1 MPKGFLKMTNV
12 KLNSAMTKTAL
23 LSLLVLNLGAC
34 GQKGALILPS
44 DQAAENN
51 KAIYLITPKK
61 ANGEPQATPQTDFVD
76 QPSTDSNIRLREKS
90 VQ

>member
-1 MPKGFLKMTNV
+1 MVKGFLKVTYTASTITVNNV
-12 KLNSAMTKTAL
+12 AQHVTSMIILGVISMAL
-23 LSLLVLNLGAC
+23 SAC
-34 GQKGALILPS
+34 GQKGALILPT
-44 DQAAENN
+44 DQAAQNN

-76 QPSTDSNIRLREKS
+76 QASTD

>member
-12 KLNSAMTKTAL
+12 KLNSAMTKTVL
-23 LSLLVLNLGAC
+23 LSLIVMSLGAC

-51 KAIYLITPKK
+51 KAIYLIQPKK
-61 ANGEPQATPQTDFVD
+61 ANGEPEPTPQTDFID
-76 QPSTDSNIRLREKS
+76 QPSTDSNIRLRENS
-90 VQ
+90 GE

>member
-1 MPKGFLKMTNV
+1 MPKGFLKITNV

-23 LSLLVLNLGAC
+23 FSLLVLSLGAC

-51 KAIYLITPKK
+51 KAIYLIQPKK
-61 ANGEPQATPQTDFVD
+61 ANGEPEPTPQTDFID
-76 QPSTDSNIRLREKS
+76 QPSTNSNIRIREKS
-90 VQ
+90 DQ

>member
-12 KLNSAMTKTAL
+12 KLNSAITKTAL
-23 LSLLVLNLGAC
+23 FSLLVLSLGAC
-34 GQKGALILPS
+34 GQKGALVLPS

-76 QPSTDSNIRLREKS
+76 QASTDTP
-90 VQ
+90 

>member
-1 MPKGFLKMTNV
+1 MVKGFLKVTYTASTITVNNV
-12 KLNSAMTKTAL
+12 AQHVTSMILLGVISMAL
-23 LSLLVLNLGAC
+23 SAC
-34 GQKGALILPS
+34 GQKGALILPT
-44 DQAAENN
+44 DQAAQNN

-76 QPSTDSNIRLREKS
+76 QASTD

>member
-12 KLNSAMTKTAL
+12 KMNSAITKTAL
-23 LSLLVLNLGAC
+23 FSLLVLSLSAC
-34 GQKGALILPS
+34 GQKGALILPT
-44 DQAAENN
+44 DQAAQNN

-76 QPSTDSNIRLREKS
+76 QPSTDSNIKLREKS
-90 VQ
+90 DQ

>member
-1 MPKGFLKMTNV
+1 MPKGFLKITNV
-12 KLNSAMTKTAL
+12 KLNSAMTKTTL
-23 LSLLVLNLGAC
+23 LSLLVMSLGAC

-61 ANGEPQATPQTDFVD
+61 ANGEPQATPQTEFVD
-76 QPSTDSNIRLREKS
+76 QPSTDSNIKLREKS
-90 VQ
+90 DQ

>member
-1 MPKGFLKMTNV
+1 MVKGFLKVTHTASTITVNNV
-12 KLNSAMTKTAL
+12 AQHVTSMIILGVISMAL
-23 LSLLVLNLGAC
+23 SAC
-34 GQKGALILPS
+34 GQKGALILPT
-44 DQAAENN
+44 DQAAQNN

-76 QPSTDSNIRLREKS
+76 QASTD

>member
-12 KLNSAMTKTAL
+12 KLNSAMTKTVL
-23 LSLLVLNLGAC
+23 FSLMVMSLGAC

-51 KAIYLITPKK
+51 KAIYLIQPKK
-61 ANGEPQATPQTDFVD
+61 ANGEPEPTPQTDFID
-76 QPSTDSNIRLREKS
+76 QPSTDSNIRLRENS
-90 VQ
+90 GE

>member
-1 MPKGFLKMTNV
+1 MPKGFLKITNV

-23 LSLLVLNLGAC
+23 FSLLVLSLGAC

-76 QPSTDSNIRLREKS
+76 QPSTDSNIRLRENS
-90 VQ
+90 GE

>member
-12 KLNSAMTKTAL
+12 KLNSAMAKTTL
-23 LSLLVLNLGAC
+23 FSLLVMSLGAC

-76 QPSTDSNIRLREKS
+76 QPSTDSNIKLREKS
-90 VQ
+90 DQ